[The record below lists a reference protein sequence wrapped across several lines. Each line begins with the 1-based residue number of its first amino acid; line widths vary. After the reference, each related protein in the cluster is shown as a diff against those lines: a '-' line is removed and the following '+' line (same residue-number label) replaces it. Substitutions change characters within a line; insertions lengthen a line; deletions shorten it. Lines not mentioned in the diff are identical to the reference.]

1 MGHLVAAG
9 KASER
14 TNANDIESDDDD
26 ASDSEGGS
34 LGAKKDRL
42 FSRLSL
48 TELSAENIMEASE
61 LDA

>member
-1 MGHLVAAG
+1 M
-9 KASER
+9 
-14 TNANDIESDDDD
+14 NANDIENDD

-48 TELSAENIMEASE
+48 TELSAEYNGGK
-61 LDA
+61 